1 MAPGRAFMTP
11 RGYTTG
17 ILHGDPPRRH
27 RELHGAFVRPHGPME
42 SLHNAKVSL
51 HGAVLS
57 LNDSMVSLHGAIGK
71 PLQYH
76 DDVHCKLLWNILRK
90 PPLRNGD
97 SLRCPG
103 DTVLVFRAA
112 LEAG

>member
-1 MAPGRAFMTP
+1 M
-11 RGYTTG
+11 G

-27 RELHGAFVRPHGPME
+27 RELHGALVRPHGPME
-42 SLHNAKVSL
+42 SLHKATVSL

-76 DDVHCKLLWNILRK
+76 GDVHGELLWLLGE
-90 PPLRNGD
+90 PP
-97 SLRCPG
+97 
-103 DTVLVFRAA
+103 
-112 LEAG
+112 